1 MDTATVSVIR
11 RVEPPA
17 PDAAPPKGTS
27 SRKLM
32 VKAVFSLSE
41 AGRKASLL
49 NAGDGRAMQQVEV
62 EVPANRLHLVN
73 VDGEGNAHLKLR
85 PRYDVKPDGRVAKI
99 DTVPVYDQPP
109 TIEEL
114 FLAAAR
120 NHELER
126 AYRAQGGRRARQRET
141 LEALRAQLADAFL
154 ANPDQRALLAPP
166 PTEKRCF
173 LNSPQGRV
181 LFDANRDEG
190 TAREVPAEA
199 HRRFRA
205 DQRTRR
211 QSNMQERARRLALH
225 DEKKRALGEWVA
237 QNGTPDQRERWDAGM
252 LPAAEVCE
260 AMADEAFAALQDWPR
275 YVRNGPNVMQ
285 AHVRRYPQ
293 FEDAVV
299 TELNL
304 AVTDSDAVTATAEQ
318 WARAQQARSLLP
330 AATVT
335 LRSHRLTWRGHPEVP
350 SLTLSGLLV
359 VQAVGPLVLR
369 REYAVPQ

>member
-1 MDTATVSVIR
+1 MDTATVSVLR
-11 RVEPPA
+11 RVEPALDPA
-17 PDAAPPKGTS
+17 SPKGAT
-27 SRKLM
+27 SRKLT
-32 VKAVFSLSE
+32 VTAVFSLSE

-73 VDGEGNAHLKLR
+73 VDDEGNAHLKLR

-141 LEALRAQLADAFL
+141 LDALRAQLAEAFL
-154 ANPDQRALLAPP
+154 TNPDQRALVAPS

-181 LFDANRDEG
+181 LFDANRDG
-190 TAREVPAEA
+190 GAAREVPAEA

-205 DQRTRR
+205 DERSRR

-225 DEKKRALGEWVA
+225 DEKKRAVGAWVTER
-237 QNGTPDQRERWDAGM
+237 GTPDQRERYAAGL
-252 LPAAEVCE
+252 LPMAEVLE
-260 AMADEAFAALQDWPR
+260 AMADEAFAALRDWPL
-275 YVRNGPNVMQ
+275 YVRNGPEVMQ
-285 AHVRRYPQ
+285 AHVRRYLQ
-293 FEDAVV
+293 YQQAVLTELDLAVV
-299 TELNL
+299 D
-304 AVTDSDAVTATAEQ
+304 ADAVTATADQ
-318 WARAQQARSLLP
+318 WARAQEARKVLP
-330 AATVT
+330 DATVT
-335 LRSHRLTWRGHPEVP
+335 LRSHRLTWRCHPEAP
-350 SLTLSGLLV
+350 PLTLYGLLV
-359 VQAVGPLVLR
+359 VCTVGPIVLR
-369 REYAVPQ
+369 REFGVPQ